1 VKRCYSPLGAVGSR
15 STLRQFSERSREQQH
30 RVFQERLTGRIALLA
45 GCGPK
50 YAKKLFAPA
59 DVVRAF
65 RQQFGSQ
72 TWGHALCGMEEGAKK
87 CFQIPQPSERT
98 SGTDLFKTPYVGLR
112 GHLISEVT
120 SVYFAGVFPL
130 LRLSYGPDQ
139 EKWWPIPDYRADQ
152 RQRSHPTTELKPN
165 NHNARPASQCFQ
177 FIGSAEPGNNKR
189 VESTTIA
196 KPASPMRSIH
206 RIIPTSTA

>member
-1 VKRCYSPLGAVGSR
+1 MLKNCLLPPTLSEISDSNSGVRRGGMHFVEWRKAQKSASR
-15 STLRQFSERSREQQH
+15 FPNRRSERQ
-30 RVFQERLTGRIALLA
+30 
-45 GCGPK
+45 GPIC
-50 YAKKLFAPA
+50 L
-59 DVVRAF
+59 
-65 RQQFGSQ
+65 
-72 TWGHALCGMEEGAKK
+72 
-87 CFQIPQPSERT
+87 
-98 SGTDLFKTPYVGLR
+98 KTPYVGLR